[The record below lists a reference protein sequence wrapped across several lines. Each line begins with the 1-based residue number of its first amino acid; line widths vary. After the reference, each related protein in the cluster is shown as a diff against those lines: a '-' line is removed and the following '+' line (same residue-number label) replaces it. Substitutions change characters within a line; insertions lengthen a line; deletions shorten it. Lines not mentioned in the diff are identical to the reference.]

1 MKRQPTEWDKIVVN
15 YVTDKCD
22 LILSDHK
29 IISKIYKQHMML
41 NSIKTNNPVKKW
53 AEDLS
58 RHVSKEDMQ
67 MSNRCIKRCSTSL
80 IMREMQIKT
89 TMRYHLTPPRTCV
102 CSVAQSC
109 LMLRDSMENVAYQAP
124 LPMGF
129 PGKNTG
135 MGCHFPLQG
144 IFLTQGWN
152 PRLLHWQAGSLPLSH
167 LGGPQPEGLSKKI
180 TNKEYWRRCGE
191 EGTLLHCWLEC
202 KLV

>member
-1 MKRQPTEWDKIVVN
+1 
-15 YVTDKCD
+15 
-22 LILSDHK
+22 
-29 IISKIYKQHMML
+29 
-41 NSIKTNNPVKKW
+41 
-53 AEDLS
+53 
-58 RHVSKEDMQ
+58 
-67 MSNRCIKRCSTSL
+67 
-80 IMREMQIKT
+80 MQIKT

-180 TNKEYWRRCGE
+180 TNKEYWRGCGE

-202 KLV
+202 KLVQPLWRTVQRFLKKLKIELLYDPEIPLLGICIW